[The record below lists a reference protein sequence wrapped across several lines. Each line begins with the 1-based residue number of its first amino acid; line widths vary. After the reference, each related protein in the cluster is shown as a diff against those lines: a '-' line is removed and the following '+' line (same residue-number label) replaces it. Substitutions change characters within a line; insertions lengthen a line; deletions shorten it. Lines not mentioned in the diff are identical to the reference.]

1 MAGVDPGFVGSVF
14 NALPLDRMITIPLMA
29 MVQAQVQASKA
40 YVDFLMAVCIKEGK
54 AIAVQFDYDE
64 TLLDKEGNITGSQRR
79 TVRVPLMAAVVHPC
93 ICIEEGII
101 DFELTVT
108 QASEEKSATAG
119 EATLEATIGWGPFKV
134 SVHGQVSHK
143 AEQTRKTDTRAKYSI
158 HITAKRQPAPE
169 GLQRILDH
177 LVDAATRPGTLPAN
191 KDPKP
196 PESLKNE
203 VPAGDGPASPPGS
216 PEPFGDP

>member
-1 MAGVDPGFVGSVF
+1 MAGVDPTFVGSVF

-29 MVQAQVQASKA
+29 MVQAQVKASKA
-40 YVDFLMAVCIKEGK
+40 YVDFLMQVCIKEGK

-93 ICIEEGII
+93 ICIEEGNI

-108 QASEEKSATAG
+108 QASEEKSATEG
-119 EATLEATIGWGPFKV
+119 SATLEATLGWGPFKV

-169 GLQRILDH
+169 GLQRIIDH
-177 LVDAATRPGTLPAN
+177 LVDAATRPGSLPEH
-191 KDPKP
+191 KEPKP
-196 PESLKNE
+196 PETLKNE
-203 VPAGDGPASPPGS
+203 VKDGPPGS
-216 PEPFGDP
+216 PAPFGDD

>member
-1 MAGVDPGFVGSVF
+1 MADVDPGFVGSVF
-14 NALPLDRMITIPLMA
+14 NALPLDRMITTPLMA
-29 MVQAQVQASKA
+29 MVQAQVTASKA
-40 YVDFLMAVCIKEGK
+40 YVDFLLAVCIKEGK

-64 TLLDKEGNITGSQRR
+64 TLLDKEGNIIGAQKR
-79 TVRVPLMAAVVHPC
+79 TIRVPLMAAVVHPC
-93 ICIEEGII
+93 ICIEEGTI

-108 QASEEKSATAG
+108 QASEEKSATEG
-119 EATLEATIGWGPFKV
+119 SATLEASVGWGPLKV
-134 SVHGQVSHK
+134 SAHGRVSDK

-203 VPAGDGPASPPGS
+203 VPPGDGSPAPGGS
-216 PEPFGDP
+216 TFEP

>member
-1 MAGVDPGFVGSVF
+1 MADVDPGFVGSVF

-29 MVQAQVQASKA
+29 MVQAQVQSSKA
-40 YVDFLMAVCIKEGK
+40 YVDFLLGVCIKDGK

-64 TLLDKEGNITGSQRR
+64 TLLDAEGNIIGAQKR
-79 TVRVPLMAAVVHPC
+79 TIRVPLMAAVVHPC
-93 ICIEEGII
+93 ICIEEGTI

-108 QASEEKSATAG
+108 QASEEKSATEG
-119 EATLEATIGWGPFKV
+119 SATLEATIGWGPFKV

-196 PESLKNE
+196 PETLKNE
-203 VPAGDGPASPPGS
+203 VPGGKTPSAPGGS
-216 PEPFGDP
+216 TFEP